1 MDDYKINLLDDED
14 VASNRRNHRNFGM
27 VEGGWKNEVATAVTC
42 MVTELAPCADA
53 FSSSSPPSQQCCTKL
68 KEQRPC
74 LCQYMKNPSLKSYVV
89 SPNAQKVATSCGLPT
104 PKC

>member
-1 MDDYKINLLDDED
+1 MRSGTYITLCAAAIL
-14 VASNRRNHRNFGM
+14 VM
-27 VEGGWKNEVATAVTC
+27 VFAGSQVATAVTC
-42 MVTELAPCADA
+42 MVTELAPCAAA

-89 SPNAQKVATSCGLPT
+89 SPNAQKVATSCGLST

>member
-1 MDDYKINLLDDED
+1 MRSATYITLCAAAIL
-14 VASNRRNHRNFGM
+14 VIVLAGSQ
-27 VEGGWKNEVATAVTC
+27 VTTAVTC
-42 MVTELAPCADA
+42 MATELTPCATA

-74 LCQYMKNPSLKSYVV
+74 LCQYMKNPMLKSYVT
-89 SPNAQKVATSCGLPT
+89 SPNAKKVATSCGVPT